1 MSGLEVSGASEV
13 PLEVPVLTVGECYE
27 ARTSTEKVSTH
38 VLFLMRTHHLIT
50 LLTLSLKEWKQAILL
65 KVDNSTGDT
74 QYAVVKWCDTDLSKI
89 QNIPISADTIRIYNK
104 KRERKLK
111 YDLYEDEVYLR
122 ELIGMKK
129 MKVVSTNN
137 SSAELT
143 SPEAKEKHIPVP
155 RVLKAGMLSVDEV
168 RTAEVKC
175 AQSLQEHIGY
185 LKPFISPKVYRNMT
199 RPPAEELPLVPSVS
213 SDCLFSHD
221 SPAPQQSTTAT
232 STAVTPTTGLY
243 EPPALITVPSLI
255 KATLR
260 EYQVKG
266 VSWLVDR
273 YDRCINCILADEMG
287 LGKTLQTITFFAYL
301 KEMRNEGGP
310 HLVVVPLSV
319 MFNWITELKKF
330 CPSLRVLRAHTYVA
344 LLCYF

>member
-1 MSGLEVSGASEV
+1 
-13 PLEVPVLTVGECYE
+13 
-27 ARTSTEKVSTH
+27 
-38 VLFLMRTHHLIT
+38 
-50 LLTLSLKEWKQAILL
+50 
-65 KVDNSTGDT
+65 
-74 QYAVVKWCDTDLSKI
+74 VVKWCDTDLSKT
-89 QNIPISADTIRIYNK
+89 QNVPISADTIRIYNK

-137 SSAELT
+137 SSAELM
-143 SPEAKEKHIPVP
+143 SSDAKEKHIPEP

-168 RTAEVKC
+168 RNAEVKC
-175 AQSLQEHIGY
+175 AQSLLEHIGY
-185 LKPFISPKVYRNMT
+185 LKLFISPKVYRNMT
-199 RPPAEELPLVPSVS
+199 RPPSEGPLLAPSVS
-213 SDCLFSHD
+213 SDSLFSHG
-221 SPAPQQSTTAT
+221 SPAPTPQQSTP
-232 STAVTPTTGLY
+232 STAVVPTTGLY
-243 EPPALITVPSLI
+243 ETPALITVPSLI
-255 KATLR
+255 KAKLR

-330 CPSLRVLRAHTYVA
+330 CPSLRVLRAHTYVLA
-344 LLCYF
+344 LRCY